1 MLLLVEPHH
10 PVRYVDMTVGRAL
23 VRRNVES
30 RSLDTLEWETTDDYQ
45 PSEVLPA
52 ALRRGIKTG
61 RGLIVDEGFVK
72 TFISADVLEDARA
85 QQRALQDELASV
97 RRTGNQ
103 PAYEQARR
111 HQAEIDERADS
122 TREATLK
129 AAVAAKQEFV
139 AEPIKDEL
147 QQHWIAVTQRPV
159 ETYPEPS
166 NHD

>member
-23 VRRNVES
+23 VRRNVEN

-97 RRTGNQ
+97 RRTETSLLTNRL
-103 PAYEQARR
+103 AA
-111 HQAEIDERADS
+111 
-122 TREATLK
+122 TRPRSMSALIPP
-129 AAVAAKQEFV
+129 V
-139 AEPIKDEL
+139 
-147 QQHWIAVTQRPV
+147 RPL
-159 ETYPEPS
+159 
-166 NHD
+166 